1 MKTKIE
7 TKAFAEATAM
17 AAAACAKDAQSPF
30 SRVSLSASKNYLT
43 ATGGDGDVQVS
54 VRAKAET
61 DKDWSYA
68 IPGGLLARF
77 AGALPPGIVQLTGS
91 GNGVSM
97 ECGGVRFR
105 LSAGDAGA
113 GMTPPAD
120 GTEELYLPSVT
131 LREILR
137 KTKFAMSADKTRT
150 NLNGVNLKVLDGVF
164 GATATDGRR
173 LAHVEYKVD
182 FEETWEG
189 TLPRKAV
196 DTLFALLK
204 DDGDVAVRCDGRVA
218 LFTTDKWNLTTK
230 LVDGVYPPW
239 KRVMPDRCDHK
250 AVIGRVAFVEALE
263 RAALSADQGE
273 VAVGLGN
280 GRATFG
286 AKGKFSSAGSEV
298 PDCKLDEGKQ
308 HTALYDARILLDV
321 LKASDEDDLDWL
333 FDDSAGRPVVI
344 RGIGGAWKVV
354 IMPMRMQ

>member
-7 TKAFAEATAM
+7 TRAFAEATAM
-17 AAAACAKDAQSPF
+17 AAAACAKDALSPF
-30 SRVSLSASKNYLT
+30 SRVALSATKNYLT

-68 IPGGLLARF
+68 IPGALLSRF

-91 GNGVSM
+91 GNGVAM

-105 LSAGDAGA
+105 LSAGEAGA
-113 GMTPPAD
+113 GMTPPAQ
-120 GTEELYLPSVT
+120 GTAELYMPSVT

-137 KTKFAMSADKTRT
+137 KTKFAMSADKTRS
-150 NLNGVNLKVLDGVF
+150 NLNGVNFKVADGVL
-164 GATATDGRR
+164 GVTATDGRR

-182 FEETWEG
+182 TCAAWDG

-239 KRVMPDRCDHK
+239 RKVMPDKCDHK
-250 AVIGRVAFVEALE
+250 ATIGRVAFVEALE
-263 RAALSADQGE
+263 RAALSADEGC
-273 VAVGLGN
+273 VTVGLGN

-298 PDCKLDEGKQ
+298 PDCKLGKDEQ
-308 HTALYDARILLDV
+308 HSGLYDARMLLDV
-321 LKASDEDDLDWL
+321 LKASDEDDLDWF
-333 FDDSAGRPVVI
+333 FDDAAGRPVVI

-354 IMPMRMQ
+354 IMPMRVQ